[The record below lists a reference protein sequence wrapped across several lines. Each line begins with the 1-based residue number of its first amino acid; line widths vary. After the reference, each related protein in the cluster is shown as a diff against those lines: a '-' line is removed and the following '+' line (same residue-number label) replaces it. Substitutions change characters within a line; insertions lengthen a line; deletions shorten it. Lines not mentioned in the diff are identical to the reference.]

1 MPSTTNLLASPA
13 QRLTRADEKRQNILR
28 FLRQE
33 IWSSQDILAIVMGIK
48 SRTTAHKNLVRLEKD
63 GLLKK
68 HTITGLGGGTVAL
81 WGITSHGQAM
91 AFDPAT
97 ETPIS
102 AYFEPGK
109 VAEVTVKHALDLQRL
124 RVIAE
129 SSGWHGWINGDRLPD
144 LLKGGKRPDAVAI
157 SPDGIKTAVEIE
169 RTIKTTKRYE
179 QVLASY
185 LMALKVG
192 QVHQVVWLTPTMEI
206 ALRLQAIVFSIRSV
220 TIQKQRFPIDPDKH
234 HARLFFKDYSSWP
247 GGMQSTF
254 PPSQHGLPPN
264 PMKS

>member
-1 MPSTTNLLASPA
+1 MPPKNLLASPLE
-13 QRLTRADEKRQNILR
+13 RLTRAREKQQRILR

-33 IWSSQDILAIVMGIK
+33 IWSSQDILGMVMGIQ
-48 SRTTAHKNLVRLEKD
+48 SRTTIYKNLVRFECD

-129 SSGWHGWINGDRLPD
+129 SSGWHGWVNGDRLED

-157 SPDGIKTAVEIE
+157 SPDGMKTAIEIE

-179 QVLASY
+179 QVLSSY
-185 LMALKVG
+185 LMALKAG
-192 QVHQVVWLTPTMEI
+192 QVHQVVWLTPTI
-206 ALRLQAIVFSIRSV
+206 DTALRLQAIVFSIRSV
-220 TIQKQRFPIDPDKH
+220 SIQKQRFPIDPEKH
-234 HARLFFKDYSSWP
+234 HSRLFFKDYSSWP
-247 GGMQSTF
+247 SAMRNTATDVQ
-254 PPSQHGLPPN
+254 QN
-264 PMKS
+264 NIN

>member
-1 MPSTTNLLASPA
+1 MLPNNLLTSP
-13 QRLTRADEKRQNILR
+13 QERLTRAREKQQKILR

-33 IWSSQDILAIVMGIK
+33 IWSSQEILGMVMGIQ
-48 SRTTAHKNLVRLEKD
+48 SRTTTHKNLVRLETD

-97 ETPIS
+97 ETPIPT
-102 AYFEPGK
+102 YFEPGK

-129 SSGWHGWINGDRLPD
+129 FAGWHGWVNGDRMPD

-157 SPDGIKTAVEIE
+157 SPDGMRTAVEIE

-185 LMALKVG
+185 LMALKAG
-192 QVHQVVWLTPTMEI
+192 QVDQVVWLTPTMDI

-220 TIQKQRFPIDPDKH
+220 TIQKQRFSIDPDKH

-247 GGMQSTF
+247 GSLQGTSPTR
-254 PPSQHGLPPN
+254 QHRSHDLPPAI
-264 PMKS
+264 